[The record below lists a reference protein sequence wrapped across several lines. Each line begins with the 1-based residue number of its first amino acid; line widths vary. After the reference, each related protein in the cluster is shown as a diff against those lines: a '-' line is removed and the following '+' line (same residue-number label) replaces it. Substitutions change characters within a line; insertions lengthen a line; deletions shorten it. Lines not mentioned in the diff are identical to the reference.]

1 MNTFVLDFETTGL
14 NPYHNEIIEVA
25 IKKFKEDKIYDELV
39 KPSLVHGKYVEDRI
53 IKITG
58 ITNQDIHDKGVP
70 QMTACENLFN
80 FIKENSE
87 DDKPIYLIAHNGIGF
102 DYIFLMVLVRKY
114 KNYAQLNNINMIN
127 LLDVYNRLVYID
139 SLFLS
144 RFVIP
149 GRYQYSQKTLC
160 KTFNI
165 SQDNAHRAFGDVIDL
180 EKLYIAMMMNYI
192 YSNNLDKTLL
202 DDTQNVYNLINS
214 I

>member
-25 IKKFKEDKIYDELV
+25 IKKFKEEKLYNELV
-39 KPSLVHGKYVEDRI
+39 KPSLVHGKYVEDKI

-58 ITNQDIHDKGVP
+58 ITNQDLHDKGVP

-114 KNYAQLNNINMIN
+114 KLYAQLNNINMIN
-127 LLDVYNRLVYID
+127 LLDVYNRFVYID

-192 YSNNLDKTLL
+192 YANKLDKTLI
-202 DDTQNVYNLINS
+202 DDTINVYNLINT

>member
-25 IKKFKEDKIYDELV
+25 VKKFKEDKIYDELV

-165 SQDNAHRAFGDVIDL
+165 SQDNAHRASGDVIDL

-202 DDTQNVYNLINS
+202 DDTINVYNLINS

>member
-25 IKKFKEDKIYDELV
+25 IKKFKEEKLYNELV

-58 ITNQDIHDKGVP
+58 ITNQDLHDKGVP

-80 FIKENSE
+80 FIKANSE

-192 YSNNLDKTLL
+192 YSNNMDKTLL

>member
-25 IKKFKEDKIYDELV
+25 IKKFKEEKLYNELV

-58 ITNQDIHDKGVP
+58 ITNQDLHDKGVP

-80 FIKENSE
+80 FIKDNSE

-192 YSNNLDKTLL
+192 YSNNMDKTLL